1 MAKKDDLIEKAKHQ
15 PGDVHP
21 KHPNYTW
28 QERNG
33 KWGWFVTKKGGQKPQ
48 GAAPQGGTSTTP
60 KDDDSKQQ
68 PTQPQQSQGGVITD
82 ITKMTHQQLVSWA
95 KQTNDKVLSEI
106 VNKTNG
112 HVPARQVAYEEL
124 KSRGGDVSKLDTTGL
139 DTGFS
144 SKKAKVQYKSAP
156 KVEITL
162 PTTFK
167 VKDKNG
173 KTKTL
178 SSAQQAKVYE
188 GLDDTKL
195 LRILNSPTLPAE
207 NRHIAYIEAAARGID
222 ESKIKTAGTLQKY
235 WDRQEQLKN
244 VTNQNQDGNE
254 DDDENYSSYTQP
266 WLEGFDVEE
275 FMQEF
280 PGGDQGW
287 RDSSDHR
294 VQKAFNGLRTLSDR
308 QRYDAFLDQ
317 QKRQDENYV
326 PPVEQIQDL
335 NAEYLDFLD
344 GDASSFLISAG
355 GAGVGKTWGFKKL
368 CELLNLQ
375 KFDPENMKPG
385 DDDYDWVVAP
395 NIKSEKQLNEFLAQH
410 NGKIILFDDNDAI
423 LTRQDM
429 KAVMK
434 TVNDNDPESRLF
446 KDPATGQMVKFTG
459 KIACITNKSL
469 DSLSS
474 DEDGKAVLSRAKK
487 LEVKMTVEENLE
499 ILSQRYKT
507 MNIDGLDLG
516 SDEAKLRE
524 EAYQF
529 ILDNK
534 DKLDPAKFTVR
545 KFRDI
550 MLDIQSAR
558 RRNKFS
564 GSSAMASQLVGSGR
578 DWRKV
583 AMVSLNKADEDELNK
598 EEEETEDEEVGEK
611 RPTDRVKQKIAKLKK
626 KNPKLANQLFGDAA
640 ADHFDDTDI
649 DDESDEET
657 EKAIQADFG
666 DMTLQDAEDL
676 LLG

>member
-1 MAKKDDLIEKAKHQ
+1 M
-15 PGDVHP
+15 
-21 KHPNYTW
+21 
-28 QERNG
+28 
-33 KWGWFVTKKGGQKPQ
+33 
-48 GAAPQGGTSTTP
+48 
-60 KDDDSKQQ
+60 
-68 PTQPQQSQGGVITD
+68 
-82 ITKMTHQQLVSWA
+82 
-95 KQTNDKVLSEI
+95 
-106 VNKTNG
+106 
-112 HVPARQVAYEEL
+112 
-124 KSRGGDVSKLDTTGL
+124 
-139 DTGFS
+139 
-144 SKKAKVQYKSAP
+144 
-156 KVEITL
+156 
-162 PTTFK
+162 
-167 VKDKNG
+167 
-173 KTKTL
+173 
-178 SSAQQAKVYE
+178 
-188 GLDDTKL
+188 
-195 LRILNSPTLPAE
+195 NSPTLPAE
-207 NRHIAYIEAAARGID
+207 NRHIAYVEAAARGID

-244 VTNQNQDGNE
+244 VTNQSQTGDE

-280 PGGDQGW
+280 SGGDQGW

-469 DSLSS
+469 DSLSA

-558 RRNKFS
+558 RRNQFS

-583 AMVSLNKADEDELNK
+583 AMVSLNKADDDELNK
-598 EEEETEDEEVGEK
+598 ESEEEEVGEK

-649 DDESDEET
+649 DDESDKKT
-657 EKAIQADFG
+657 EKSLQVDFG
-666 DMTLQDAEDL
+666 DMSLKDAEDL